1 MVQAKIK
8 LKTLSYSSNMNKT
21 PIEEMPVE
29 RKNEEFVKILGK
41 IEFLKMKKGE
51 FMSAKRYKDAQEA
64 ILKKDAIYSV
74 KDLEGVKFIGKRMIE
89 VLTEYEKTGKVEYL
103 EKEKLNP
110 VNMFSNIYGI
120 GYVNAQKLVD
130 NGIKTIDQLRERQDE
145 YLNEKQKLG
154 LKYYE
159 DILQRIP
166 RNEID
171 LYDKEFYRAFD
182 SVKSKTSSYEIV
194 GSYRRG
200 AKDSGDIDV
209 IITDKKNNVD
219 VFKKFIQKLEDN
231 KIILHRLTDGKS
243 KVLVIGKL
251 GDYPARRVDF
261 LYTSPM
267 EYPFA
272 VLYFTGSKEFN
283 TAMRQRALDVGYSLN
298 EHGIHHMKGGVK
310 GKKVDIVF
318 EQEEDIFEFLN
329 MQYKSP
335 EERIDGRSVVLKTDS
350 PPNEEHFKIKKKLDT
365 EVKPPKD
372 IKVFKI
378 KKRRTLKKKVEPV
391 KPYEEHLDLF
401 RKQGIEYLKSLEIKE
416 LEEILLESNRRYYND
431 VKTTEKIFSDE
442 EYDIIKEYLDKIDKG
457 NKIVAEVGAP
467 IKRDKVKLPYQMPS
481 MDKIKPDT
489 KELSKWLNEYKIPNT
504 YVLSCKLDGVSGLYE
519 YKDTP
524 KLYTRGNGMYGQDVS
539 HLLKFLKL
547 PKRKGAVVRGEFIV
561 SKANFETHYKD
572 KSANARNLV
581 SGIIN
586 KKSPTAEDVKYL
598 DFVMYE
604 VIEPVMKPSDQ
615 MNYLRSFNFN
625 TVQNHT
631 ESVITNELLSKYL
644 VGWRDSYDYEMDGII
659 VIHDKIYERDSGNPK
674 HAFAF
679 KMILSDQIAEAKVL
693 DVLWTPSKDGYLKPR
708 IRIEPIELVGV
719 TIEYATAFNGNFVE
733 ENKIGVGAI
742 VKIIRS
748 GDVIPHIMEV
758 VSPAVVTKMPDVD
771 YVWTDTHIDIK
782 LVDFEANPI
791 VKEKK
796 ITLFFKDLD
805 IAGVGPG
812 NVRRLIAANYDTIP
826 KILAMTKTEYLNVEG
841 FKEKLAD
848 KIYKNIQEKLEE
860 ATLIQLMKASNI
872 FGRGLGEK
880 KIKPILDDFPDIL
893 TRKETQ
899 AEKVEKVKSVKG
911 IAEKSALLFVKNI
924 DKFLKFLDES
934 NLNGKLM
941 TNQEEVV
948 YDEGHPLFGKKIVL
962 TEIKGKELERFIE
975 SKGGEVGKSIS
986 KKVFLVVKK
995 DENTNTEKAN
1005 AAELLGIRSMTE
1017 AEFRATYML

>member
-1 MVQAKIK
+1 MENSKIK
-8 LKTLSYSSNMNKT
+8 LKHFPSANSKEKHM
-21 PIEEMPVE
+21 EEVSIH
-29 RKNEEFVKILGK
+29 RKNEDFVKILGK
-41 IEFLKMKKGE
+41 IEILKMKKGE

-64 ILKKDAIYSV
+64 ILKLDTVGSV
-74 KDLEGVKFIGKRMIE
+74 KDLEGVKYIGKRMVEI
-89 VLTEYEKTGKVEYL
+89 LTEYETTGKVDYL

-110 VNMFSNIYGI
+110 VNTFSNIYGI
-120 GYVNAQKLVD
+120 GYINAQKLVA
-130 NGIKTIDQLRERQDE
+130 NGIKTIDQLRENQDQ
-145 YLNEKQKLG
+145 YLNEKQKIG

-166 RNEID
+166 RKEID

-209 IITDKKNNVD
+209 IITDKKNKVE
-219 VFKKFIQKLEDN
+219 VFKEFIQKLEDN

-261 LYTSPM
+261 LYTSPT

-283 TAMRQRALDVGYSLN
+283 TAMRQRALNVGYSLN
-298 EHGIHHMKGGVK
+298 EHGIYHMKGGVK

-318 EQEEDIFEFLN
+318 QQEEDIFEFLN
-329 MQYKSP
+329 MEYKSP
-335 EERIDGRSVVLKTDS
+335 EERIDGRSVVLKSDS
-350 PPNEEHFKIKKKLDT
+350 PPNEEHFKIKKKLNT
-365 EVKPPKD
+365 EVNPPKGV
-372 IKVFKI
+372 KVFKL
-378 KKRRTLKKKVEPV
+378 KKRRTLKKNVEPV
-391 KPYEEHLDLF
+391 KSYEKHMDLF

-416 LEEILLESNRRYYND
+416 LEEILLESNRRYYNE
-431 VKTTEKIFSDE
+431 VKTEMIFSDE
-442 EYDIIKEYLDKIDKG
+442 EYDIIKEYLDTIDKG
-457 NKIVAEVGAP
+457 NKIVVEIGAP
-467 IKRDKVKLPYQMPS
+467 IKKDKVQLPYQMPS

-489 KELSKWLNEYKIPNT
+489 KELSKWLDTYKSPNA

-519 YKDTP
+519 YRDTP
-524 KLYTRGNGMYGQDVS
+524 KLYTRGNGLYGQDVS
-539 HLLKFLKL
+539 HLLPFLKL
-547 PKRKGAVVRGEFIV
+547 PKRKGAVVRGEFII
-561 SKANFETHYKD
+561 SKENFARHYKD
-572 KSANARNLV
+572 KNANARNLV

-586 KKSPTAEDVKYL
+586 KKSPTMEDVKHL

-604 VIEPVMKPSDQ
+604 VIEPVMKPSEQ
-615 MNYLRSFNFN
+615 MNYLKTFHFN
-625 TVQNHT
+625 TVWNHT

-644 VGWRDSYDYEMDGII
+644 MDLRGSYAYEMDGII

-679 KMILSDQIAEAKVL
+679 KMVLTDQIAEAKVL

-708 IRIEPIELVGV
+708 IRIEPIELAGV
-719 TIEYATAFNGNFVE
+719 NIEYATAFNGNFVE
-733 ENKIGVGAI
+733 ENKIGIGAI

-758 VSPAVVTKMPDVD
+758 LTPAVITKMPDVE
-771 YVWTDTHIDIK
+771 YMWTDTHIDVK
-782 LVDFEANPI
+782 LLDIESNPI

-796 ITLFFKDLD
+796 IALFFKDLD

-841 FKEKLAD
+841 FKEKLAN
-848 KIYKNIQEKLEE
+848 KIHKNIQEKLEE
-860 ATLIQLMKASNI
+860 ATLIQLMKASTI

-880 KIKPILDDFPDIL
+880 KIKPILDEYPDIL

-899 AEKVEKVKSVKG
+899 EEKVEKVKSVNG

-924 DKFLKFLDES
+924 DEFLKFMDES
-934 NLNGKLM
+934 NLNDKLM
-941 TNQEEVV
+941 VNQKAVE

-975 SKGGEVGKSIS
+975 SKGGEVGKSMS

-995 DENTNTEKAN
+995 DANTNTEKAT

-1017 AEFRATYML
+1017 AEFRATYM

>member
-1 MVQAKIK
+1 MEKSKIK
-8 LKTLSYSSNMNKT
+8 LKQLPFINSNEKDK
-21 PIEEMPVE
+21 EEMPIE

-41 IEFLKMKKGE
+41 IEILKMKKGE

-64 ILKKDAIYSV
+64 ILKLDTIGSV
-74 KDLEGVKFIGKRMIE
+74 KDLEGVKYIGKRMIE
-89 VLTEYEKTGKVEYL
+89 ILTEYETTGKVEYL

-110 VNMFSNIYGI
+110 VNIFSNIYGVGHI
-120 GYVNAQKLVD
+120 NAQKLVD
-130 NGIKTIDQLRERQDE
+130 NGIKTIEQLRENQDE
-145 YLNEKQKLG
+145 YLNEKQKIG

-159 DILQRIP
+159 DILERIP
-166 RNEID
+166 RKEID
-171 LYDKEFYRAFD
+171 LYNKEFYRAFD
-182 SVKSKTSSYEIV
+182 AVKSKTSSYEIV

-209 IITDKKNNVD
+209 IITDKKNKVE
-219 VFKKFIQKLEDN
+219 VFKQFIKKLEDN

-261 LYTSPM
+261 LYTSPT

-298 EHGIHHMKGGVK
+298 EHGIHYMKDGVK
-310 GKKVDIVF
+310 GKKVDILF

-329 MQYKSP
+329 MEYKSP
-335 EERIDGRSVVLKTDS
+335 EERIDGRSVVIKSDS
-350 PPNEEHFKIKKKLDT
+350 PPNEQHFKIKKKLDT
-365 EVKPPKD
+365 EVKAPKGV
-372 IKVFKI
+372 KVFKI
-378 KKRRTLKKKVEPV
+378 KKRRTLKKKVSEE
-391 KPYEEHLDLF
+391 KTYEQHITLF
-401 RKQGIEYLKSLEIKE
+401 RKHGIEHLKSLEVKE
-416 LEEILLESNRRYYND
+416 LEEILLESNRRYYNE
-431 VKTTEKIFSDE
+431 VKSTKIFSDE
-442 EYDIIKEYLDKIDKG
+442 EYDIIKEYLEKIDKG

-467 IKRDKVKLPYQMPS
+467 IKKDKVQLPYQMPS

-489 KELSKWLNEYKIPNT
+489 KELGKWLDEYKDPNK

-519 YKDTP
+519 YKDSP
-524 KLYTRGNGMYGQDVS
+524 KLYTRGNGIYGQDVS

-547 PKRKGAVVRGEFIV
+547 PKRKGAVVRGEFII
-561 SKANFETHYKD
+561 SKANFASQYRD
-572 KSANARNLV
+572 KNANARNLV

-586 KKSPTAEDVKYL
+586 KKSPTMEDVKYL

-604 VIEPVMKPSDQ
+604 VIEPVMKPSEQ
-615 MNYLRSFNFN
+615 MNYLKTFNFN
-625 TVQNHT
+625 TVRNHT

-644 VGWRDSYDYEMDGII
+644 VDWRESYDYEMDGII

-742 VKIIRS
+742 VKLIRS

-758 VSPAVVTKMPDVD
+758 VTPAVVTKMPDVD

-782 LVDFEANPI
+782 LLDIEANPV

-826 KILAMTKTEYLNVEG
+826 KILAMTKADYLIVEG

-848 KIYKNIQEKLEE
+848 KIHKNIKEKLEE
-860 ATLIQLMKASNI
+860 ASLIQLMKASNI

-880 KIKPILDDFPDIL
+880 KIKPILDEYPDIL

-899 AEKVEKVKSVKG
+899 EEKVQKVKSVKG

-924 DKFLKFLDES
+924 DKFLKFMDES

-941 TNQEEVV
+941 VNQKVV
-948 YDEGHPLFGKKIVL
+948 EYDKGHPLFGKKIIL

-975 SKGGEVGKSIS
+975 SKGGEVGKSMS
-986 KKVFLVVKK
+986 KKVFLLVKK
-995 DENTNTEKAN
+995 DENTNTEKSN
-1005 AAELLGIRSMTE
+1005 AADLLGIRSMTE
-1017 AEFRATYML
+1017 AEFRKTYIF